1 MDNVFK
7 AINDPSRRL
16 LLDALFE
23 QDAQSLGALCA
34 HLPEMTRYG
43 VMNHLRVLEEAGLVT
58 TSKQGRS
65 KLHYLNPV
73 PIRLIQDR
81 WISKYAEP
89 RVAAIADLKARVEQ
103 GGAQPMGTPDHI
115 YKAYINGSQAAVWE
129 AITNPDQTEQ
139 YFYGTRVASD
149 WNVGSSMNYYHPG
162 SGDLASDGTII
173 AIDAPTRLEFTFQ
186 ARWDPELV
194 TEGPVRE
201 VWSLAEVNGM
211 TELIIELFDAPSGS
225 KTLED
230 FSNGFPYIVSGLKSL
245 VETGKGLPAA
255 Y

>member
-1 MDNVFK
+1 MDKVFK

-16 LLDALFE
+16 LLDVLFE
-23 QDAQSLGALCA
+23 QDAQSLGELCDY
-34 HLPEMTRYG
+34 LPEMTRYG

-58 TSKQGRS
+58 TRKQGRS

-73 PIRLIQDR
+73 PIKLIQDR

-89 RVAAIADLKARVEQ
+89 RVGLIADIKARAERGEVM
-103 GGAQPMGTPDHI
+103 GAPDHI
-115 YKAYINGSQAAVWE
+115 YKAYINGSQGDVWE
-129 AITNPDQTEQ
+129 AITNPDLTEQ

-149 WNVGSSMNYYHPG
+149 WEVGGSMNYYYAN
-162 SGDLASDGTII
+162 GDLAADGAII
-173 AIDAPTRLEFTFQ
+173 AIDAPNRIEFTFH

-201 VWSLAEVNGM
+201 IWSLAEINGM
-211 TELIIELFDAPSGS
+211 TELTVELFDSPVGS

-230 FSNGFPYIVSGLKSL
+230 FANGFPYIVSGLKSL
-245 VETGKGLPAA
+245 VETGKGLPAP

>member
-1 MDNVFK
+1 MDEVFK

-16 LLDALFE
+16 LLDVLFE
-23 QDAQSLGALCA
+23 KDAQSLGALCR

-43 VMNHLRVLEEAGLVT
+43 VMNHLRVLEEAGLVST
-58 TSKQGRS
+58 RKEGRS

-73 PIRLIQDR
+73 PIKLIQDR

-89 RVAAIADLKARVEQ
+89 RVAAITDVKARVERE
-103 GGAQPMGTPDHI
+103 GALPMGTPDHI
-115 YKAYINGSQAAVWE
+115 YKAYINGTQGEVWE
-129 AITNPDQTEQ
+129 AITNPDMTQQ

-149 WNVGSSMNYYHPG
+149 WEVGSSMNYYYAG

-173 AIDAPTRLEFTFQ
+173 AVDAPNRIEFTFH

-201 VWSLAEVNGM
+201 IWRLAEVNGM
-211 TELIIELFDAPSGS
+211 TELTVELFDAPVGS

-230 FSNGFPYIVSGLKSL
+230 FSSGFPYIVSGLKSL
-245 VETGKGLPAA
+245 VETGTALPAP

>member
-1 MDNVFK
+1 MDKVFK

-23 QDAQSLGALCA
+23 HDAQSLGALCA
-34 HLPEMTRYG
+34 RLPEMTRYG
-43 VMNHLRVLEEAGLVT
+43 VMNHLRVLEAAGLVT
-58 TSKQGRS
+58 TTKQGRS

-89 RVAAIADLKARVEQ
+89 RVAAIADLKARVEE
-103 GGAQPMGTPDHI
+103 GGAQLMGSPDHI

-139 YFYGTRVASD
+139 YFYGTRVVSD
-149 WNVGSSMNYYHPG
+149 WEVGSSMNYYYAN
-162 SGDLASDGTII
+162 GDLAADGAII
-173 AIDAPTRLEFTFQ
+173 AVDAPSRLEFTFH

-201 VWSLAEVNGM
+201 VWSLAEINGM
-211 TELIIELFDAPSGS
+211 TEVTIELFDAPVGS
-225 KTLED
+225 KTLDD
-230 FSNGFPYIVSGLKSL
+230 FANGFPYIVSGLKSL
-245 VETGKGLPAA
+245 VETGKGLPAP